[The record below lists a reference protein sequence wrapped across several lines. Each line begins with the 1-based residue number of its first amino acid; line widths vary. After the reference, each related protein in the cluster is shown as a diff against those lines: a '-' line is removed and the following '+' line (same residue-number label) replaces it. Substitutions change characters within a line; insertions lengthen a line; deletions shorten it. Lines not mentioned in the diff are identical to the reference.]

1 MLPYSY
7 IQTLNLSDSPPSL
20 NESSFGIDFD
30 VFKSVNHVL
39 LTAFGIPLNLLIV
52 IVILTNQR
60 LKKKPRNILFLG
72 ASLSAVF
79 TLLTVLTELLAYHF
93 QSDALCKIFALSAGV
108 AYTNLLY
115 NILLALLDR
124 YLAII
129 RPFYHRKI
137 GHILADRGQNQLVKL
152 SGHRKNRSS

>member
-1 MLPYSY
+1 MLPCSY

-60 LKKKPRNILFLG
+60 LKKKPRNIHFLG